1 MPDEIVP
8 ILLSMVAKII
18 PDSINI
24 LFTDALNMRLG
35 TWGLDIEQ
43 VAALAAEREMEIQ
56 DLMAQPEQ
64 DGWQY

>member
-64 DGWQY
+64 DGW

>member
-8 ILLSMVAKII
+8 ILLSLAAKII
-18 PDSINI
+18 PESINI

-35 TWGLDIEQ
+35 TWGLTIEQ

-56 DLMAQPEQ
+56 DLMA
-64 DGWQY
+64 